1 MSAPKRVRGVMVSDS
16 ARDGLER
23 SLSRSSAA
31 VFGERG
37 ELLGICLDLKK
48 KGRAITPDLFTDSLL
63 TQAANQTATDDG

>member
-48 KGRAITPDLFTDSLL
+48 KGRAITPDLFTDSL